1 MLQEL
6 LNREKRL
13 KENLVTTATVIAE
26 MTEDVGITATTAT
39 VETVVSVVAKKEKEV
54 NSNAASEESKIPP
67 RSQRTYDR

>member
-13 KENLVTTATVIAE
+13 KENLATTVTVTAE
-26 MTEDVGITATTAT
+26 MTEDIGITATTAT

-54 NSNAASEESKIPP
+54 NSNAASEESKIP
-67 RSQRTYDR
+67 SCTQRTDDR